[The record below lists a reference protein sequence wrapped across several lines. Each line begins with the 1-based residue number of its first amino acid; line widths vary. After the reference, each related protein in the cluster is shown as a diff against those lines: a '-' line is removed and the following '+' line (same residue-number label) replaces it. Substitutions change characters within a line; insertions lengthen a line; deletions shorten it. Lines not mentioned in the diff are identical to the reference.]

1 MPILLFLL
9 LVAVSVVVG
18 WFGRNRAI
26 GFAGFFVLSLL
37 LTPFV
42 MALVLLV
49 SVPRTPSAN
58 RKSLK
63 APGEKDSQEA

>member
-1 MPILLFLL
+1 MPVLLFLL
-9 LVAVSVVVG
+9 LVVVSAVVG
-18 WFGRNRAI
+18 WFGRKRAI

-49 SVPRTPSAN
+49 SVPRAPYLVTPDKLQGN
-58 RKSLK
+58 K
-63 APGEKDSQEA
+63 

>member
-18 WFGRNRAI
+18 WFGRDRSI

-49 SVPRTPSAN
+49 SVPRKPSPD
-58 RKSLK
+58 RKFLN
-63 APGEKDSQEA
+63 AP